1 MKFEDLK
8 STHFSATFKQNMM
21 NGLKDQAKSG
31 LKTNWRL
38 TQRVFAN
45 QKYNYLVP
53 LLELRY
59 AELKKIN
66 DLKT

>member
-1 MKFEDLK
+1 
-8 STHFSATFKQNMM
+8 MM

-38 TQRVFAN
+38 TQSMFAT

-59 AELKKIN
+59 AQLKN
-66 DLKT
+66 